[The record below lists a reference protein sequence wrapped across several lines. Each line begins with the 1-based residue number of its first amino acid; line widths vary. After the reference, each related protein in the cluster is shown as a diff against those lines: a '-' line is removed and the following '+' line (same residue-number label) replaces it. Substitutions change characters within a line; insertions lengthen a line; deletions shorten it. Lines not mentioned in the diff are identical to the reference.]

1 MASRS
6 GKGLVSAIPIVIV
19 VFGLLQPA
27 SAMSMTSVAP
37 QQTANET
44 APPTDARIGKKVIV
58 TVAGAPLR
66 TPEAIVW
73 KAYLGE
79 TFTVTLTNGEWLWI
93 DQKGGW
99 LWEQETVMF
108 DTAIEDFSRRV
119 QAEPSA
125 ENFHLRG
132 IALLAH
138 DQYDSA
144 IADFSDSLKRKPGQ
158 AGVLNNRGQARYL
171 KNDYA
176 ASVVD
181 LNAAIELDPGHFVA
195 LNNRALCYIAVNQFD
210 DALPDLNAALQF
222 NKEYPE
228 ALNNRGVVHSR
239 KGNYEAAIVDFSAA
253 LEIDDMYIDAYGNR
267 ANAHRQ
273 QGNDAAAISDLSTAT
288 TKAPGNYQP
297 LNDLAWI
304 YATSQTEST
313 RNPNEAVRLATKACQ
328 MSQYE
333 NWNALDTLAAAL
345 AANGDFAAAK
355 QWVTTALEKAP
366 AAQKQRI
373 AEHQQLILAGKPVA
387 Q

>member
-6 GKGLVSAIPIVIV
+6 EKGLFSGMLFVVVCGLVLTATDAQVAFAI
-19 VFGLLQPA
+19 
-27 SAMSMTSVAP
+27 P
-37 QQTANET
+37 QQTANT
-44 APPTDARIGKKVIV
+44 TDAAADDRVGSKVIV

-99 LWEQETVMF
+99 LWEQETVNF
-108 DTAIEDFSRRV
+108 DTAVTELSQRV
-119 QAEPSA
+119 QADPSA

-138 DQYDSA
+138 QQYDGA
-144 IADFSDSLKRKPGQ
+144 IADFSESLKRKPGQ

-171 KNDYA
+171 KSDYA
-176 ASVVD
+176 AAVAD
-181 LNAAIELDPGHFVA
+181 LNAAIELDPEHFVA
-195 LNNRALCYIAVNQFD
+195 MNNRALCYIAVDQFD
-210 DALPDLNAALQF
+210 DALADLNAAIQL

-239 KGNYEAAIVDFSAA
+239 KGNYQAAIVDFSTA
-253 LEIDDMYIDAYGNR
+253 LKIDEKYINAYGNR
-267 ANAHRQ
+267 AYAHVQ
-273 QGNDAAAISDLSTAT
+273 QGNDAAAINDLRTAM
-288 TKAPGNYQP
+288 TKDSNNYQAV
-297 LNDLAWI
+297 NDLAWI
-304 YATSQTEST
+304 YATSQNAST
-313 RNPNEAVRLATKACQ
+313 RAPGEAVRLATAACR

-333 NWNALDTLAAAL
+333 DWNALDTLAVAH
-345 AANGDFAAAK
+345 AANGDFDAAK

-373 AEHQQLILAGKPVA
+373 AEHQQLILAEKPVVP
-387 Q
+387 